1 MMSQRDC
8 HLEDNL
14 ELGVNQVERRLASVE
29 VEQYKICTGSDR
41 LQSQV
46 VTYKI
51 MQQWRWWI
59 FTLRTIE
66 HGIQDLRCAQSQG
79 DVSDD
84 QGVSSCQL
92 KQHRHQL
99 LLFFAVFISPRPS
112 WEWSCQEQGRAV
124 VPRPLQK
131 GQEQPYGQL
140 EPPSLTKTVGKVERH
155 KHMER
160 WSDMCLSFFCLA
172 LYTII
177 AISQMIRWYQAH
189 VEVNPF
195 GVFQGEALSN
205 QAPSRAWRDPGPDR
219 QVGSGAAQD
228 QEVRG
233 RSHDWLT
240 GTGDH
245 GRWWLGWGYEYI
257 SMKLT
262 QRTGWMITDSV
273 LIW

>member
-99 LLFFAVFISPRPS
+99 LRFFLLSSSRPGQV
-112 WEWSCQEQGRAV
+112 ENDRAKNRAEQWCPDPCRRARSSHTANWNHPV
-124 VPRPLQK
+124 WQK
-131 GQEQPYGQL
+131 L
-140 EPPSLTKTVGKVERH
+140 
-155 KHMER
+155 
-160 WSDMCLSFFCLA
+160 
-172 LYTII
+172 
-177 AISQMIRWYQAH
+177 
-189 VEVNPF
+189 
-195 GVFQGEALSN
+195 
-205 QAPSRAWRDPGPDR
+205 
-219 QVGSGAAQD
+219 
-228 QEVRG
+228 
-233 RSHDWLT
+233 
-240 GTGDH
+240 
-245 GRWWLGWGYEYI
+245 
-257 SMKLT
+257 
-262 QRTGWMITDSV
+262 
-273 LIW
+273 

>member
-99 LLFFAVFISPRPS
+99 LLFFCCLHLAQAKLRMI
-112 WEWSCQEQGRAV
+112 
-124 VPRPLQK
+124 VPRT
-131 GQEQPYGQL
+131 GQ
-140 EPPSLTKTVGKVERH
+140 S
-155 KHMER
+155 
-160 WSDMCLSFFCLA
+160 
-172 LYTII
+172 
-177 AISQMIRWYQAH
+177 
-189 VEVNPF
+189 
-195 GVFQGEALSN
+195 
-205 QAPSRAWRDPGPDR
+205 
-219 QVGSGAAQD
+219 SGAQTLA
-228 QEVRG
+228 EGPGAAIRP
-233 RSHDWLT
+233 T
-240 GTGDH
+240 GTTQFDKNC
-245 GRWWLGWGYEYI
+245 REGWT
-257 SMKLT
+257 S
-262 QRTGWMITDSV
+262 
-273 LIW
+273 